1 MGERTVVLVG
11 GNNGGKEHLLQE
23 LLGRRQG
30 GAWCY
35 SYRHITYDLRLLPLC
50 ALQSPA
56 LRGADCTVL
65 VTPALAGV
73 TDVTGGSKTTVNTVV
88 RNNYTDTHEKKT
100 FALTGKTT
108 TFEGAAGYFGAE
120 SGTLTVGFPDL
131 REVEITYTVS
141 VDTVV
146 MTVTNYDDLPDG
158 TYTCPEREDKSLM
171 TTIYT
176 GSKLTYTGTDYE
188 DGKVTINEIR
198 DDYYNRHHIWR
209 GYTLTVTSNA
219 PGITATGVGSWNNVD
234 WSALTQGG
242 GQTTGGYS
250 SPKTF
255 DAGTALY
262 AVSAVLSGA
271 GAAVLRR
278 RKR

>member
-1 MGERTVVLVG
+1 MKK
-11 GNNGGKEHLLQE
+11 NNCGPLGLLLALCMT
-23 LLGRRQG
+23 LL
-30 GAWCY
+30 
-35 SYRHITYDLRLLPLC
+35 
-50 ALQSPA
+50 
-56 LRGADCTVL
+56 L

-108 TFEGAAGYFGAE
+108 TFEGAAGCFGAE

-198 DDYYNRHHIWR
+198 DDYYTRHHIWR
-209 GYTLTVTSNA
+209 GYTLTVTGNGNGNSS
-219 PGITATGVGSWNNVD
+219 GTGNGNTTGTGS
-234 WSALTQGG
+234 GG
-242 GQTTGGYS
+242 TSGTGLSGATGGYN

-255 DAGTALY
+255 DAGLTLY
-262 AVSAVLSGA
+262 AAAAMLSGA
-271 GAAVLRR
+271 GLAVLRR

>member
-1 MGERTVVLVG
+1 MKK
-11 GNNGGKEHLLQE
+11 NNRGPLGLLLALCMT
-23 LLGRRQG
+23 LL
-30 GAWCY
+30 
-35 SYRHITYDLRLLPLC
+35 LL
-50 ALQSPA
+50 
-56 LRGADCTVL
+56 
-65 VTPALAGV
+65 TPALAGV
-73 TDVTGGSKTTVNTVV
+73 TDVTGGSKTTVKTTV

-100 FALTGKTT
+100 FALTGKIT
-108 TFEGAAGYFGAE
+108 TFEGAAGYFGAD
-120 SGTLTVGFPDL
+120 SGALTVGFPDL
-131 REVEITYTVS
+131 GAVELTYTVS
-141 VDTVV
+141 ADTVV

-176 GSKLTYTGTDYE
+176 GSKLTYTGTTYE
-188 DGKVTINEIR
+188 GNPILIGDPDALFNAYIGTGKIIINEIR

-209 GYTLTVTSNA
+209 GYTLTVTGNA
-219 PGITATGVGSWNNVD
+219 PSIVDSGVGSWNNVD
-234 WSALTQGG
+234 WSALTQSG

>member
-1 MGERTVVLVG
+1 MKKNDCTHRG
-11 GNNGGKEHLLQE
+11 
-23 LLGRRQG
+23 LLG
-30 GAWCY
+30 
-35 SYRHITYDLRLLPLC
+35 LLLALC
-50 ALQSPA
+50 MTL
-56 LRGADCTVL
+56 LL
-65 VTPALAGV
+65 LTPALAGV
-73 TDVTGGSKTTVNTVV
+73 TDVTGGSGVTVKTTV
-88 RNNYTDTHEKKT
+88 RSNYTDKHANRT
-100 FALTGKTT
+100 FNLTGKTT
-108 TFEGAAGYFGAE
+108 TFTDAKKYFGGT

-188 DGKVTINEIR
+188 DRKVTINEIR

-209 GYTLTVTSNA
+209 GYTLTVTGNGNGNSS
-219 PGITATGVGSWNNVD
+219 GTGNGNTTGTGS
-234 WSALTQGG
+234 GG
-242 GQTTGGYS
+242 TSGTGLSGATGGYN

-255 DAGTALY
+255 DAGLTLY
-262 AVSAVLSGA
+262 AAAAMLSGA
-271 GAAVLRR
+271 GLAVLRR

>member
-1 MGERTVVLVG
+1 MKKNDCTHRG
-11 GNNGGKEHLLQE
+11 
-23 LLGRRQG
+23 LLG
-30 GAWCY
+30 
-35 SYRHITYDLRLLPLC
+35 LLLALC
-50 ALQSPA
+50 MTL
-56 LRGADCTVL
+56 LL

-108 TFEGAAGYFGAE
+108 TFEGAAGCFGAE

-198 DDYYNRHHIWR
+198 DDYYTRNHIWR
-209 GYTLTVTSNA
+209 GYTLTVTGNGNGNSS
-219 PGITATGVGSWNNVD
+219 GTGS
-234 WSALTQGG
+234 GG
-242 GQTTGGYS
+242 TSGTGLSGATGGYN

-255 DAGTALY
+255 DAGLTLY
-262 AVSAVLSGA
+262 AASAMLSGA
-271 GAAVLRR
+271 GLAVLRR

>member
-1 MGERTVVLVG
+1 MKK
-11 GNNGGKEHLLQE
+11 NNRGPLGLLLALCMT
-23 LLGRRQG
+23 LL
-30 GAWCY
+30 
-35 SYRHITYDLRLLPLC
+35 LL
-50 ALQSPA
+50 
-56 LRGADCTVL
+56 
-65 VTPALAGV
+65 TPALAGV

-108 TFEGAAGYFGAE
+108 TFEGAAGCFGAE

-131 REVEITYTVS
+131 GAVEITYTVS
-141 VDTVV
+141 ADTVV

-209 GYTLTVTSNA
+209 GYTLTVTGNA